1 MLVVRTRFWPYP
13 PPPLARRR
21 PYPGARVAVPARV
34 PGYTVIPGTM
44 AIPLFAG
51 LLQLVYHTTVKLAL
65 SNRLGGSKGTMINVT
80 RQCMFL
86 TLQRLQF
93 EDGAAISEVEEC

>member
-51 LLQLVYHTTVKLAL
+51 LGMFNVLNNFIGNQSIQMRDSNCIVLTTNLA
-65 SNRLGGSKGTMINVT
+65 KIM
-80 RQCMFL
+80 
-86 TLQRLQF
+86 
-93 EDGAAISEVEEC
+93 